1 MKSLLVC
8 LLFALLASAPLDAKE
23 ELVTL
28 PKRDSVQLTIYNSED
43 LTLVRETR
51 TLSFKA
57 GENRIQF
64 SWANTLIDPTS
75 VEFSAINDKDG
86 NLEVA
91 DTSYPAESHQMLIWT
106 ITAKKA
112 ASHQVQIT
120 YFTSGISW
128 SAEYSGL
135 VNADESAMDLTG
147 YVTVSNRSGED
158 YEDAQVRL
166 VVGVIHLVEKVI
178 YLAQGGQP
186 KNKEVEDWAR
196 DNAKRARGAEEGP
209 AGGGGMKKPKE
220 IDKTGLS
227 EYYIYTVEGTETIPT
242 GWQKRLRSFKVA
254 GVPMKT
260 VYHFNPAKFG
270 NGLMK
275 VLEFKNN
282 EEHKLGK
289 EPLPD
294 GVIRL
299 HRLNNGGMGYMGE
312 LTSKYIAKN
321 DEVKINVGADPEV
334 TMKEKR
340 LSFEKTD
347 LVFQSR
353 GGSRWVSGWT
363 TVEKFE
369 LEVKNYRAKNVE
381 FEIHRSAQGDFDFES
396 EDKPEKENFNTM
408 KFRFALNANTAR
420 KLTFTITTRNGD
432 NVKKK

>member
-1 MKSLLVC
+1 MRLLSM
-8 LLFALLASAPLDAKE
+8 LLFALVSAPLCAKE

-64 SWANTLIDPTS
+64 SWVNTLIDPTS
-75 VEFSAINDKDG
+75 VEFQAIGDKDG

-91 DTSYPAESHQMLIWT
+91 DTSYPAESHQILIWT
-106 ITAKKA
+106 INAKKA
-112 ASHQVQIT
+112 ASHEVQIT

-128 SAEYSGL
+128 SAEYTGL
-135 VNADESAMDLTG
+135 VSTDESAMDLTG
-147 YVTVSNRSGED
+147 FVTVRNNSGEE
-158 YEDAQVRL
+158 YENAQVRL

-186 KNKEVEDWAR
+186 KTKEVDEWAR
-196 DNAKRARGAEEGP
+196 DSAKRSRGAEEGP
-209 AGGGGMKKPKE
+209 GSGGGMSRPKE

-227 EYYIYTVEGTETIPT
+227 EYYIYTVEGTETIPH

-260 VYHFNPAKFG
+260 VYHFEPAKFG

-294 GVIRL
+294 GIIRL
-299 HRLNNGGMGYMGE
+299 YKLQNGGMGYMGA
-312 LTSKYIAKN
+312 LVSKYIAKN

-340 LSFEKTD
+340 MSFEKTD

-363 TVEKFE
+363 TVERFE
-369 LEVKNYRAKNVE
+369 LEVKNYRAKNIE
-381 FEIHRSAQGDFDFES
+381 IEIHRSAQGDFDFES

-408 KFRFALNANTAR
+408 KFKFALNANTSR

>member
-1 MKSLLVC
+1 MKTTLAILI
-8 LLFALLASAPLDAKE
+8 LALAAPLCAKE

-51 TLSFKA
+51 TLSFKQ

-75 VEFSAINDKDG
+75 VEFQAVGDKDG
-86 NLEVA
+86 NIEVA
-91 DTSYPAESHQMLIWT
+91 DTSYPAESHEMLIWT
-106 ITAKKA
+106 ISAKKA
-112 ASHQVQIT
+112 SSHQVQIS

-128 SAEYSGL
+128 SAEYIGL

-147 YVTVSNRSGED
+147 FVTVHNRSGEE
-158 YEDAQVRL
+158 YENAQVRL
-166 VVGVIHLVEKVI
+166 VVGVIHLVEKII

-186 KNKEVEDWAR
+186 RTKDVDDWAR
-196 DNAKRARGAEEGP
+196 SESRKSRGADEGP
-209 AGGGGMKKPKE
+209 AGGGGMSRPKE

-227 EYYIYTVEGTETIPT
+227 EYYIYTVEGTETIPH
-242 GWQKRLRSFKVA
+242 GWSKRLRSFAVA

-260 VYHFNPAKFG
+260 VYHFEPAKYG
-270 NGLMK
+270 AGLMK

-294 GVIRL
+294 GIIRL
-299 HRLNNGGMGYMGE
+299 YKLNNGGMGYMGA
-312 LTSKYIAKN
+312 LVSKYIAKN

-334 TMKEKR
+334 TLKEKR
-340 LSFEKTD
+340 MSFEKTD

-353 GGSRWVSGWT
+353 GSSRWVSGWT

-369 LEVKNYRAKNVE
+369 LEVKNFRNKNIEV
-381 FEIHRSAQGDFDFES
+381 EIHRSAQGDFDFES

-408 KFRFALNANTAR
+408 KFKFALNANNAR
-420 KLTFTITTRNGD
+420 KLNFTITTRNGD

>member
-1 MKSLLVC
+1 MKN
-8 LLFALLASAPLDAKE
+8 LLAVLTLAALAAAPLCAKE

-28 PKRDSVQLTIYNSED
+28 PKRDAVQLTIYNSED

-51 TLSFKA
+51 TLSFKQ

-75 VEFSAINDKDG
+75 VEFQAVGDKDG
-86 NLEVA
+86 NIEVA
-91 DTSYPAESHQMLIWT
+91 DTSYPAESHEMLIWT
-106 ITAKKA
+106 ISAKKA
-112 ASHQVQIT
+112 SSHQVQIS

-128 SAEYSGL
+128 SAEYTGL

-147 YVTVSNRSGED
+147 YVTVHNRSGEE
-158 YEDAQVRL
+158 YENAQVRL
-166 VVGVIHLVEKVI
+166 VVGVIHLVEKII

-186 KNKEVEDWAR
+186 RTKDVDDWAR
-196 DNAKRARGAEEGP
+196 SESRKSRGP
-209 AGGGGMKKPKE
+209 AAEAPSGGGMSKPKE

-227 EYYIYTVEGTETIPT
+227 EYYIYTVEGTETIPH
-242 GWQKRLRSFKVA
+242 GWSKRLRSFTVA

-260 VYHFNPAKFG
+260 VYHFEPAKYG
-270 NGLMK
+270 PGLMK

-294 GVIRL
+294 GLIRL
-299 HRLNNGGMGYMGE
+299 YKLSNGGMGYMGA
-312 LTSKYIAKN
+312 LVSKYIAKN

-334 TMKEKR
+334 TLKEKR
-340 LSFEKTD
+340 MSIEKID

-353 GGSRWVSGWT
+353 GNQRWVSGWT

-369 LEVKNYRAKNVE
+369 LEVKNFRNKNIEV
-381 FEIHRSAQGDFDFES
+381 EIHRSAQGDFDFEC
-396 EDKPEKENFNTM
+396 EDKTEKENFNTV
-408 KFRFALNANTAR
+408 KFKFALNANTAR
-420 KLTFTITTRNGD
+420 KLNFTITTRNGD